1 MEKESQFFR
10 NTSNENSPKDQ
21 EENLRNEKSYNEF
34 AEQHGEKLETIRQD
48 TRDKLKNFFSKSMK
62 RICEGAK
69 AGFAAVPDI
78 QQLIAHLDLENDLE
92 QNPVKKNLIEVLNFA
107 GGVHSY
113 SVETGVIPKDQENN
127 RLKKIIGGVN
137 NFLEKNEGLKFW
149 LQDVVK
155 RATAIK

>member
-10 NTSNENSPKDQ
+10 NISNEKFSEDQ
-21 EENLRNEKSYNEF
+21 RNLRSEKSYNES
-34 AEQHGEKLETIRQD
+34 AEQHSEELETIRQN

-62 RICEGAK
+62 QICEGAM
-69 AGFAAVPDI
+69 AGFETIPDI
-78 QQLIAHLDLENDLE
+78 QQLITHLDLENDLE
-92 QNPVKKNLIEVLNFA
+92 QNSVKRNLIEVLNFA

-113 SVETGVIPKDQENN
+113 SVETGIIPKDQENN
-127 RLKKIIGGVN
+127 RLKKIIGGAN

-155 RATAIK
+155 RTAVIK

>member
-10 NTSNENSPKDQ
+10 NIYNENFPKDKK
-21 EENLRNEKSYNEF
+21 E
-34 AEQHGEKLETIRQD
+34 AEQQGEKLETIRQN

-69 AGFAAVPDI
+69 DGFEAIPDI

-92 QNPVKKNLIEVLNFA
+92 RNPVKRNLIEALNFA

-113 SVETGVIPKDQENN
+113 SVETGIIPRDQENN

-155 RATAIK
+155 RATVIK